1 MHENISLIL
10 IESYFVNYS
19 LLHRICLTQYIFL
32 YILNYNEYQAH
43 PNFKIRMI
51 SEYVIRIFASSTNTE
66 EKWLQ
71 SQNYIPLCYKKA
83 ENTSYLKPSMEIN
96 HIFEF
101 MWRGNKVSM
110 QKRILI
116 LIFCTLL
123 WQLKSTTFSFFTYA
137 MAAKEM
143 NHFSCGYKLIQA
155 VDTNGY
161 FVDIA
166 KSLTKK

>member
-1 MHENISLIL
+1 MVSKTFVIYVQFII

-19 LLHRICLTQYIFL
+19 
-32 YILNYNEYQAH
+32 LNYNEYQAH

-123 WQLKSTTFSFFTYA
+123 WQLKSTVFSISTYA
-137 MAAKEM
+137 MAVKEM
-143 NHFSCGYKLIQA
+143 YHISYGYKLIPA
-155 VDTNGY
+155 EDSNLYLVESKTCWPMLAY
-161 FVDIA
+161 
-166 KSLTKK
+166 